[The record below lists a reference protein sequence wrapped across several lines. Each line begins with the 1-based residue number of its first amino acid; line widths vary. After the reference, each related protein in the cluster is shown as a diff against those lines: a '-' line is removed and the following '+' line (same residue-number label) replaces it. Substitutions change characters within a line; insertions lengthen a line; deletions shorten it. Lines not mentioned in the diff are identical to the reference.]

1 MIWQI
6 MLKTIALILKFYKN
20 RVKTMINSSSYTFII
35 LSISTGLL
43 SLLSSV
49 GIFISLIIQRRVD
62 RLQEILEEF
71 INLSYRNETNLT
83 SLMYNFIE
91 KYQMHYMFPQKPLK
105 LITQY
110 IDCSIIFVSLLWA
123 GSLLIHYKPPF
134 SPLLFLQISPL
145 IIGIYTSFFFRKLLR
160 DTINLENPLL
170 ETIVPAPTKL
180 RSISYLSHFI
190 NISVKSILQQA
201 RLTLHLSWEKDEQKG
216 KKINVLLKQELSFD
230 DFFYFLLLSNEE
242 KPCFIS
248 FGELSFCFPP
258 DKITGKPVPAQRNI
272 NVPLGHFHYNDLPEK
287 LTAEFLVF
295 TQGEKYPIQYDY
307 QLTQGTN
314 FLSSQS
320 SPQVNVNHQIVYT
333 FEEEKIKILSC
344 EANIPFLRELNPFF
358 HLNCQRYYINNLAQM
373 APDNLHLSTCNEETF
388 ID

>member
-1 MIWQI
+1 
-6 MLKTIALILKFYKN
+6 
-20 RVKTMINSSSYTFII
+20 MINSSSYVFII
-35 LSISTGLL
+35 LSIATGLL
-43 SLLSSV
+43 TLLSSV

-83 SLMYNFIE
+83 GLMYNLIE
-91 KYQMHYMFPQKPLK
+91 KYQMHYIFPQKPLK

-110 IDCSIIFVSLLWA
+110 IDCSIFFVSLLWA
-123 GSLLIHYKPPF
+123 GSLLANYQPPF
-134 SPLLFLQISPL
+134 SPWLFIQIFPL
-145 IIGIYTSFFFRKLLR
+145 IIGIFTSFFFRILLR
-160 DTINLENPLL
+160 DTINQENPLL

-190 NISVKSILQQA
+190 NVSVKSILQQA
-201 RLTLHLSWEKDEQKG
+201 RLSLHLSWEKDEQNK

-230 DFFYFLLLSNEE
+230 DFFYFLLLSYEE
-242 KPCFIS
+242 KPCFVS
-248 FGELSFCFPP
+248 FGELHFRFPP
-258 DKITGKPVPAQRNI
+258 DHITGKPVPAQRNI
-272 NVPLGHFHYNDLPEK
+272 NIPLGHFHFNDLPEK

-295 TQGEKYPIQYDY
+295 TQGEKYPVQYNY

-320 SPQVNVNHQIVYT
+320 NPQVNVNHQIVYT
-333 FEEEKIKILSC
+333 FAKKKIKILSC
-344 EANIPFLRELNPFF
+344 EANIPFLKEFNPFF
-358 HLNCQRYYINNLAQM
+358 YLNGERYYINTLEHM
-373 APDNLHLSTCNEETF
+373 APDNLQLRTCTEEIF